1 MSKGEANAHRALGP
15 TGQYV
20 LESSRVEANAQVV
33 EVQFARSGVCGSGLT
48 EANVFAGWIQNLN
61 FVLVVEVA

>member
-33 EVQFARSGVCGSGLT
+33 EVQFARSGVCSGLT
-48 EANVFAGWIQNLN
+48 EADVFAGLIQNLN